1 MKQFYLLIAAI
12 LLPFLAWGDGW
23 STQYPEIEKNI
34 RQPKF
39 AEREFIITKYG
50 AKTTASAAVNQKAIN
65 KAIEA
70 CSKKGGGRVIVPEGT
85 WLTGAITL
93 KSGVNLVVER
103 GATLEFV
110 FEPELYPIVK
120 TRWEGLDCWNL
131 SPCIYA
137 YEATDVAITG
147 EGVIDGG
154 GTNDTWW
161 KWCGAPRY
169 GWKEGVISQRNG
181 ARKTD
186 SALS

>member
-70 CSKKGGGRVIVPEGT
+70 CSKKGGGRVIVPVGT
-85 WLTGAITL
+85 
-93 KSGVNLVVER
+93 
-103 GATLEFV
+103 
-110 FEPELYPIVK
+110 
-120 TRWEGLDCWNL
+120 
-131 SPCIYA
+131 
-137 YEATDVAITG
+137 
-147 EGVIDGG
+147 
-154 GTNDTWW
+154 
-161 KWCGAPRY
+161 
-169 GWKEGVISQRNG
+169 
-181 ARKTD
+181 
-186 SALS
+186 